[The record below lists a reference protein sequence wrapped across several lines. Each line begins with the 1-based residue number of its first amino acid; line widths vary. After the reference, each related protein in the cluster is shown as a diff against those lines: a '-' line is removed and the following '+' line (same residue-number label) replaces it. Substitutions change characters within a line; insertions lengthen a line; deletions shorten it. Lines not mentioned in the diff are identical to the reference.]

1 MSLHIII
8 DGYNLIRQ
16 STALSDLDRQDI
28 QLGREALLNML
39 AAYKKIKRH
48 KITVVFD
55 GTNAPFLSRRINKIK
70 GVEIRFSRIGE
81 LADTVIKRM
90 AATEREKA
98 LVVSS
103 DLEIVNA
110 VASQGASTISS
121 PMFEEK
127 LAMAEY
133 MSAKGVD
140 RENKGGWIPTTK
152 KKGPSRRLSKRER
165 KNRLKIK
172 KL

>member
-16 STALSDLDRQDI
+16 STTLSDLDGQDI

-39 AAYKKIKRH
+39 AAYKKIKHH

-55 GTNAPFLSRRINKIK
+55 GTNAPFLSQHRDKIK
-70 GVEIRFSRIGE
+70 GVDIKFSRIGE
-81 LADTVIKRM
+81 SADTVIKKM
-90 AATEREKA
+90 AAKEREKA

-110 VASQGASTISS
+110 VTSQGASTISS

-127 LAMAEY
+127 IAMAEY
-133 MSAKGVD
+133 ISVKGVD

-152 KKGPSRRLSKRER
+152 KKGPSKRLSKIKR
-165 KNRLKIK
+165 KNRLKTK